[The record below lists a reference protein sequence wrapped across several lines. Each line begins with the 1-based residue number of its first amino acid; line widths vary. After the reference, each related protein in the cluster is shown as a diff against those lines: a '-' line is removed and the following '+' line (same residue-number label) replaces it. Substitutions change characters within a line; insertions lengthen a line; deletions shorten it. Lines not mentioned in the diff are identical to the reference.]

1 MKIPRTELFLMEND
15 DERINGKRIISDEH
29 STDIEETSLSL
40 SLSSCGKGKF
50 SNEGKCWLGKR
61 TRTTS
66 LFTRV
71 KLLAKRG
78 GLQENS
84 ITLGTIPKRF

>member
-40 SLSSCGKGKF
+40 SLSVELRENFPARENGGRGREHGQHLF
-50 SNEGKCWLGKR
+50 LLG
-61 TRTTS
+61 
-66 LFTRV
+66 
-71 KLLAKRG
+71 
-78 GLQENS
+78 
-84 ITLGTIPKRF
+84 